1 MRVNTAYR
9 NKKVLVLGLAKS
21 GVNAAK
27 LLHRLGALVTVNDKQ
42 KFDDNKEAQALLDE
56 GITVITG
63 SHPVELLDEG
73 FELMVKNPGI
83 PYSNPM
89 VQRAEALGIPVITEP
104 ELAYSVSDST
114 WIGVT
119 GSNGKTTTTTLI
131 GLMLNEGERAGH
143 AYDAGNI
150 GIPVSGVVQ
159 KATAADTIVA
169 ELSSFMLV
177 GIQTLHPHI
186 AVLTNIYEAHL
197 DWHGSRENY
206 VKAKMRITMNQT
218 ADDYFIMNW
227 DLPEMHEL
235 AKQSHA
241 TIVPFSRQG
250 ATGARATLTAGWLCF
265 DGERIIEADAL
276 QIPGAH
282 NIENALAAIAAA
294 KLSGVTNAAIVAV
307 LSRFTGVKH
316 RIQYVQTIADRKFYN
331 DSKATNVE
339 ASTVA
344 LTAFHQ
350 PIVLLAG
357 GLDRHLP
364 MDDLLP
370 LIKAH
375 VHAMITFGETA
386 PLMEALAQQAGIS
399 YQRTE
404 NVKTAVPLAFAQS
417 QPGDVVLLSPAA
429 ASWDQYPNFEIR
441 GDEFIA
447 AVQALAESEEA

>member
-89 VQRAEALGIPVITEP
+89 VQRAEALDIPVITEP

-235 AKQSHA
+235 AKQSQA

-250 ATGARATLTAGWLCF
+250 AAGARATLTDGWLCF

-294 KLSGVTNAAIVAV
+294 KLSGVTNTAIVAV

-316 RIQYVQTIADRKFYN
+316 RIQYVQTIAGRKFYN

-370 LIKAH
+370 LIQAH

-386 PLMEALAQQAGIS
+386 PLMEALAQQAGIP

-417 QPGDVVLLSPAA
+417 NPGDVVLLSPAA